1 MFRKLIIPVLITAAM
16 ATSARAAFLTDIK
29 GAVLVNG
36 QPVAKTL
43 QVAQGD
49 RIKVVNGSA
58 SLVYSSGATV
68 RVASGQT
75 LAVLAT
81 PPKREL
87 MTDESSQPQD
97 GYEGGLVVAG
107 GVGLAIVLSQVGKP
121 ASP

>member
-1 MFRKLIIPVLITAAM
+1 MFRKLIIPVLVAAAM

-36 QPVAKTL
+36 QRVATSF

-58 SLVYSSGATV
+58 SLVYGNGATV
-68 RVASGQT
+68 PVASGQT

-81 PPKREL
+81 PPKREPI
-87 MTDESSQPQD
+87 TDESLQPQD
-97 GYEGGLVVAG
+97 GYERELVLAS
-107 GVGLAIVLSQVGKP
+107 GVGLAIVLSQAGKP